1 MALPRSVPRRTDAA
15 MDADVI
21 CRGVSPTGIV
31 QVTVDSYSR
40 NRRAGIQR
48 SIRVVIWIRLKLE
61 NVIRFN
67 GKKLEWR
74 DITRYKWVFSSL
86 LRQR

>member
-15 MDADVI
+15 MDAVI

-48 SIRVVIWIRLKLE
+48 STRVVIWIRLKLE
-61 NVIRFN
+61 NVIRLN
-67 GKKLEWR
+67 GKK
-74 DITRYKWVFSSL
+74 IGVARYNEI
-86 LRQR
+86 